1 MGVHSLLI
9 STDPCGVRL
18 DTRWDESAGFPH
30 ATLLGSV
37 RHLPPPEGRC
47 LDSRQPLQEVGGGG
61 GQGSVLLEE
70 GSSFQKFLIFLGC
83 PAPGPLA
90 GESDL
95 GWSFLCVPVGIS
107 SC

>member
-1 MGVHSLLI
+1 M
-9 STDPCGVRL
+9 
-18 DTRWDESAGFPH
+18 
-30 ATLLGSV
+30 
-37 RHLPPPEGRC
+37 
-47 LDSRQPLQEVGGGG
+47 
-61 GQGSVLLEE
+61 LLEE